1 MKKLLIFALL
11 FAFIFT
17 KANLRGEET
26 AEEKKQDKEIIYE
39 GYVEVPQKAVGG
51 TGIAVVVGAPNDVM
65 EALNPQATNNNTNSN
80 SKSFW
85 KKMFGWLG
93 F

>member
-1 MKKLLIFALL
+1 MKKLLIFVLL
-11 FAFIFT
+11 FAFIFN

-39 GYVEVPQKAVGG
+39 GYVEVPQKAPIGG
-51 TGIAVVVGAPNDVM
+51 TGIGVIVGAPNDVN
-65 EALNPQATNNNTNSN
+65 EVLNPEATTKNTNS
-80 SKSFW
+80 KSLW
-85 KKMFGWLG
+85 KKMLGWFG